1 MVPAHASAH
10 DAKVRFSINIPNFG
24 DFASPRNVATVAAAA
39 ERCGWDGL
47 FVWDHV
53 LHRRHQDRPFGDPWM
68 LLTAA
73 ALATSRIR
81 LGTLLTPVPRY
92 RPQQLA
98 RQVATL
104 DQVSGGRATFAAGLG
119 GPVED
124 EYHSFGDEAEPRVL
138 AERLDEG
145 LGLLRRFWSGEVVDH
160 RGPHYEVRDVRLLPA
175 TVQQPGPP
183 VWIGGFWPRRAPMLR
198 AARWDGAVPLF
209 ETARHGHIP
218 DVAEVRDLVGFLGE
232 HRSGGAE
239 RPFEIVLGGA
249 TPADQAWAG
258 DVVGPLRDAG
268 ATWWDER
275 QVQGGPDLDR
285 LAPVLRRIDAG
296 PPLV

>member
-1 MVPAHASAH
+1 M
-10 DAKVRFSINIPNFG
+10 RFSVNVPNFG
-24 DFASPRNVATVAAAA
+24 DFADPRAVATVAVAA
-39 ERCGWDGL
+39 EQAGWDGL

-53 LHRRHQDRPFGDPWM
+53 LHRRHQGRPFADPWM

-81 LGTLLTPVPRY
+81 LGALLTPVPRY

-104 DQVSGGRATFAAGLG
+104 DRLSGGRTVFAAGLG

-124 EYHSFGDEAEPRVL
+124 EYHSFGDTAGPREL

-145 LGLLRRFWSGEVVDH
+145 LELLARFWSGEPVDH
-160 RGPHYEVRDVRLLPA
+160 HGHHYTARDVTLLPA
-175 TVQQPGPP
+175 TAQRPRPP
-183 VWIGGFWPRRAPMLR
+183 VWIGGFWPRRAPMRR

-209 ETARHGHIP
+209 ETARHGQVP
-218 DVAEVRDLVGFLGE
+218 EVAQVRELIDHVRA
-232 HRSGGAE
+232 HRTTDRG
-239 RPFEIVLGGA
+239 RPFDFVLGGA
-249 TPADQAWAG
+249 TPADPARAR
-258 DVVGPLRDAG
+258 DVIGPLRDAG

-275 QVQGGPDLDR
+275 QLQGGPGLDR
-285 LAPVLRRIDAG
+285 LEPVLRRVEAG
-296 PPLV
+296 PPTL